1 MQKNGMSATAIP
13 YELPTNLYGYIVGDD
28 VIPLIGE
35 MSEGQKGLGE
45 AVPHIVP

>member
-1 MQKNGMSATAIP
+1 MSETAIP
-13 YELPTNLYGYIVGDD
+13 YELQKNLYGNIVGDD